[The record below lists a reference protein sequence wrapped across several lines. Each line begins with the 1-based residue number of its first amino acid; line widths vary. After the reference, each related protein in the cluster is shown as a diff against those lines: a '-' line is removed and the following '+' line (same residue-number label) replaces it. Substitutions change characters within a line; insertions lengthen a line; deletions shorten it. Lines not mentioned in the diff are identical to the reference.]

1 MKTQIQINCPD
12 CHSPSLKKNGKK
24 SYGKQN
30 YQYKDCKRQFI
41 GDHALTYNG
50 CHSRIED
57 KEITLSPG
65 VHSELIRDIIEDFA
79 ERFAPNSILIY
90 AGDTEKKW
98 GYFDEERLKKL
109 GRVEH
114 WRQID
119 GKKNSE
125 RLIFKF
131 SHKKDIVRYASHN
144 AQR

>member
-1 MKTQIQINCPD
+1 MKTD
-12 CHSPSLKKNGKK
+12 
-24 SYGKQN
+24 
-30 YQYKDCKRQFI
+30 YQ
-41 GDHALTYNG
+41 
-50 CHSRIED
+50 
-57 KEITLSPG
+57 
-65 VHSELIRDIIEDFA
+65 
-79 ERFAPNSILIY
+79 
-90 AGDTEKKW
+90 
-98 GYFDEERLKKL
+98 L